1 MRIFTPLVVL
11 IVIAACNDK
20 SQEAQV
26 LAQSEIKSLLK
37 DPSSAEFKSL
47 TVNRIEQKDNH
58 ASMVHVC
65 GLVNAKNSF
74 GAFTGFSNFVVSYLD
89 SPSPEVLH
97 REVGPPGTG
106 FNTHSEY
113 WLRYCTA
120 EK

>member
-1 MRIFTPLVVL
+1 MRFFTLLFML

-26 LAQSEIKSLLK
+26 FAQSEIKSLLK
-37 DPSSAEFKSL
+37 DPASAEFKSL
-47 TVNRIEQKDNH
+47 TVNRIEQEDNH

-97 REVGPPGTG
+97 KEISSPGAASS
-106 FNTHSEY
+106 THSEY